1 MKRRPE
7 LVRALWAVHLAVF
20 LFAFAGLFPAWIA
33 LPVPLVVLGR
43 TFFAAL
49 GLGLYFAWR
58 RKSLPAATSFEKKLL
73 FCGGLLL
80 AVTWM
85 TFFLSI
91 RLSSVALGL
100 LAHSTFPVFTVCL
113 EPLLLGGPFSRRNL
127 LLALLLPLGVYLLA
141 PSLDWHDAAFRGI
154 LWGVFSGFTFALLT
168 IINRRLA
175 GGGLGGG
182 RIAAWQNAAAALLL
196 LPFMFL
202 LEAPAP
208 GLADI
213 LLLLLL
219 GLLCTALAHSLFN
232 GGLRHVSAQA
242 GGIIALLE
250 PLYAVA
256 LAFLLLG
263 QKPAGRTLLGG
274 ALILASALA
283 VTLRPEIGN
292 SES

>member
-1 MKRRPE
+1 MSARPE
-7 LVRALWAVHLAVF
+7 LVKALWAVHLAVF

-43 TFFAAL
+43 TLFAAL
-49 GLGLYFAWR
+49 GLGLYFTWR
-58 RKSLPAATSFEKKLL
+58 GQASPNTNAAEKKLL
-73 FCGGLLL
+73 AGGGLLL
-80 AVTWM
+80 AITWV

-127 LLALLLPLGVYLLA
+127 LLALLLPVGVYLLA
-141 PSLDWHDAAFRGI
+141 PSLDWQDAAFQGI

-168 IINRRLA
+168 IVNRRLA
-175 GGGLGGG
+175 GRLGGG
-182 RIAAWQNAAAALLL
+182 WIAAVQNGTAALLL
-196 LPFMFL
+196 MPFLFL
-202 LEAPAP
+202 LDFPAP
-208 GLADI
+208 GLKDI
-213 LLLLLL
+213 LLLVLL

-232 GGLRHVSAQA
+232 GGLRHISAQA

-250 PLYAVA
+250 PMYAVI

-274 ALILASALA
+274 ALILAGALA
-283 VTLRPEIGN
+283 VTLRP
-292 SES
+292 SQ

>member
-1 MKRRPE
+1 MKKGPE

-58 RKSLPAATSFEKKLL
+58 GKNLPATSLIEKKLL
-73 FCGGLLL
+73 FGGGFLL
-80 AVTWM
+80 AVTWV

-113 EPLLLGGPFSRRNL
+113 EPLLLGSPFSRRNL

-175 GGGLGGG
+175 GGLGGG
-182 RIAAWQNAAAALLL
+182 WIAAWQNAAAALLL
-196 LPFMFL
+196 LPFLFL
-202 LEAPAP
+202 LDYPAP
-208 GLADI
+208 GINDII
-213 LLLLLL
+213 LLVVL
-219 GLLCTALAHSLFN
+219 GLFCTALAHSLFN
-232 GGLRHVSAQA
+232 GGLRFISAQA

-250 PLYAVA
+250 PLYAVV

-274 ALILASALA
+274 ALILAIALA
-283 VTLRPEIGN
+283 VTLRPE
-292 SES
+292 SQEP